1 MAKRFSVQDRAQ
13 IATKYEI
20 WQAVVAV
27 QRWWRGKRGK
37 HETFH
42 PDTIKNCHRKLMTTG
57 SVCDAERSGRSPTSR
72 SPVVVDVVQEMFS
85 RSPETSIMKA
95 SLESSLTRYTIHS
108 VLTKKLH
115 YRAWK
120 PHLVQEI
127 FPEDCDIRL
136 EFSEIMLVWKKD

>member
-72 SPVVVDVVQEMFS
+72 SPVIVDFVQEMFT
-85 RSPETSIMKA
+85 RSPETSIRKA
-95 SLESSLTRYTIHS
+95 SLESGFDTLHNSLCSNKIIALSCMETSLSATDLSRG
-108 VLTKKLH
+108 L
-115 YRAWK
+115 
-120 PHLVQEI
+120 
-127 FPEDCDIRL
+127 
-136 EFSEIMLVWKKD
+136 